1 MGRQSP
7 ADVCLTCSWKPS
19 RKEIPQL
26 TNLLVLVFHWANL
39 KVAVASPP
47 TLQTSYLNHPPTL
60 PMPNL
65 KHVSSIQIS
74 LTQLSSTTQRHLLA
88 LHIRIIYPN
97 PSNTQHTDFLHHV
110 LLYSTTLPSFC
121 PELSLFF
128 IREDQTKGS
137 AIAEASP
144 ALVESSLPFTL

>member
-26 TNLLVLVFHWANL
+26 PKLLVLVFHWANL

-47 TLQTSYLNHPPTL
+47 TLLTSHLNHSPTL

-65 KHVSSIQIS
+65 KHFSFIQIS
-74 LTQLSSTTQRHLLA
+74 LTQLSPSTQRPLLA
-88 LHIRIIYPN
+88 LHTGRIYPN
-97 PSNTQHTDFLHHV
+97 PSHTQHTDFLHHV
-110 LLYSTTLPSFC
+110 LLYSTFLLLALNCSYFSA
-121 PELSLFF
+121 EK
-128 IREDQTKGS
+128 TKPK
-137 AIAEASP
+137 AV
-144 ALVESSLPFTL
+144 L